1 MAVAPFKLMAKGQSD
16 RHAAMERTQDKLEK
30 STNQDKN
37 LIIYEGGQDTSA
49 CQIQAIH
56 PVLSQKNAQK
66 PHILPHH
73 KKCQETPNFT
83 HFTKSKCRQNE
94 ENQQTMTK
102 IRSVLKVIRV
112 HQHAKF
118 QAILRMR
125 SPEND
130 QKPQIWPTWFI
141 QKSKNEIQWLFHDIF
156 SDLFK

>member
-56 PVLSQKNAQK
+56 PVLSQENAQK

-73 KKCQETPNFT
+73 KKMPGNP
-83 HFTKSKCRQNE
+83 K
-94 ENQQTMTK
+94 
-102 IRSVLKVIRV
+102 LD
-112 HQHAKF
+112 
-118 QAILRMR
+118 
-125 SPEND
+125 P
-130 QKPQIWPTWFI
+130 
-141 QKSKNEIQWLFHDIF
+141 FH
-156 SDLFK
+156 